1 MKKNVIRRFEA
12 SAVMTERRAVL
23 RILQHWRR
31 VCGKR
36 DFPSR
41 ADLDPAAIASDW
53 TNCFIVDLFGNRD
66 VPTFSY
72 IGEALQ
78 IAAWGDGLGARLTDC
93 PPGTILAIAINYID
107 KVLESRLPVSH
118 SGSAMHDGYPVLFR
132 SILLPLSAD
141 GARIDAILGTANF
154 RRVEPSRLMI
164 VDDD

>member
-1 MKKNVIRRFEA
+1 MEGKPTRSIEA
-12 SAVMTERRAVL
+12 PAAVTERRAVL
-23 RILQHWRR
+23 RVLQHWRKA
-31 VCGKR
+31 CGTR

-41 ADLDPAAIASDW
+41 GDIDPAAIASDW
-53 TNCFIVDLFGNRD
+53 RSSFIVDLFGSQG
-66 VPTFSY
+66 VPSFGY
-72 IGEALQ
+72 IGDALQ
-78 IAAWGDGLGARLTDC
+78 IAPWGDGVGARLTDC

-154 RRVEPSRLMI
+154 RRVESSRLMI